1 VTYVPKAGVTAPYVD
16 VVTATLPGSTYM
28 TSVAVQPALCEK
40 AGAQLNCQQ
49 GRSFTGATG
58 SGLLAVTSPGN
69 WTVAGPSWL
78 TLTTT
83 RFANGNG
90 EIAYSFSNQTSPVS
104 GDIVIMGG
112 TPSLLRYTISVAS
125 AISINRLPA
134 TRTKVADGDIVQ
146 LTATAATGVAIAW
159 QQPTAGSLDTL
170 SGTVV
175 NFTAPLLSSGLSSV
189 TVVAT
194 AGGQQ
199 DSLPIPLTKALCDT
213 GAPDCPASITVS
225 SGAGSGTVNVTKGGS
240 WSLQADSAWVHV
252 SPASLADNQ
261 SSVSYSF
268 DANTTST
275 TRSANLSVVVNG
287 VRFGD
292 SLALVQP
299 PPPAVSIVTPPRNP
313 IGACESVNLA
323 VAPSTL
329 SVMSWQLSPS
339 SGAGTIDNNGRY
351 TAPCSLTS
359 PGSVAVTAV
368 TSNGTS
374 APLTLN
380 YQPSVCQ
387 SATNCGTAMQIPGSA
402 GTWSLTVT
410 KDPAAGPWS
419 AVLNAPAGSNALS
432 ISQST
437 ASGDGT
443 VNFTTRANPS
453 TSPQSFS
460 ISFGGALAGSVSV
473 TQAGGNPA
481 CPSTIPYL
489 TPSTVLLPAN
499 QGVVFRVVPERLTGT
514 ETITWSVSGAQN
526 LNISPDQ
533 PPLLATYQAPATIT
547 QNQTFTVS
555 AHYIN
560 SACGMDNTMTATVQL
575 STTPFPASFTFGPPA
590 DPVLASAQTNMTVVT
605 RTDPNVISI
614 GQIDIEIAFSDPAAT
629 SEPILTAAC
638 DFKRLANGPVFLTAD
653 DPYNNP
659 TATIGPDNF
668 NFLNGVGILSNS
680 QCTIWHSTQ
689 LAFQSDSLS
698 YAPLIATFAP
708 SFAGSKKV
716 FGAVRDNTNTNIIT
730 PWTYLGTFTVRAADL
745 TISANHSSAAFTQGQ
760 TGATYTLSIS
770 NFGMASSSGTVTV
783 VDTLPPGLTAI
794 AFSGTGWNCTLS
806 TLTCTRSDA
815 LAANTSY
822 PPITLTV
829 NVAANAGTSV
839 KNSATVSG
847 GSEGNLTNDSV
858 SDVTAVTPVADLTVT
873 STHSGVFTL
882 GQSAATY
889 TLTVSNPGAGPSSG
903 VVTVQ
908 DSLPQGITATSIGGT
923 GWNCA
928 ISTLSCTR
936 NDALAAGSTYPPL
949 TLTVSVAQT
958 MPSSVSNSVTVSGGG
973 ELNTA
978 NDTATDGT
986 TILSPPDLIITSSHA
1001 GAFAPSQVGALFALT
1016 VKNIGA
1022 QVTSG
1027 VVTVTDNLPA
1037 GLVATAIG
1045 GNGWTCSLSPAT
1057 CTNANSLPPGAS
1069 YPILTVTVT
1078 VTASAG
1084 SSITNAAVVSGGG
1097 ESNASNDTS
1106 TDLTIVGGLRF
1117 IPVPPCR
1124 IADTRNSN
1132 GPFGG
1137 PQLGSGETRAFSIPS
1152 SPCGVPASAL
1162 AYSLNLTVVPAG
1174 ALGYVMLWPSGMP
1187 QPGTSTLNSLDG
1199 RVKSNAAIV
1208 PAGAGGG
1215 VSLFASN
1222 ATHAVLDINGY
1233 FVAAT
1238 DPNGLAFYPLA
1249 PCRVVD
1255 TRGTAGPLSGPS
1267 IAGGQ
1272 SRTFPLPS
1280 ATACNI
1286 PVMARAY
1293 SLNVTAVPSGALGYL
1308 TAWPTGQS
1316 QPGTT
1321 TLSATTGV
1329 VTGNA
1334 ALVAAGTSGSID
1346 LFASN
1351 TTDVVIDING
1361 YFAPTGTGGQS
1372 LYTIL
1377 PCRVL
1382 DTRQPA
1388 GSVPFSGT
1396 LGIQVGGT
1404 ACNAP
1409 SAASSYVLSVDVVP
1423 PGPLGYLTLWP
1434 QGQSQPGVATLNALD
1449 GAITSNLA
1457 IVTGSAGFVNAFAS
1471 NPTQLIV
1478 DVLGYFAQ

>member
-1 VTYVPKAGVTAPYVD
+1 
-16 VVTATLPGSTYM
+16 
-28 TSVAVQPALCEK
+28 
-40 AGAQLNCQQ
+40 
-49 GRSFTGATG
+49 
-58 SGLLAVTSPGN
+58 
-69 WTVAGPSWL
+69 
-78 TLTTT
+78 LTTT

-134 TRTKVADGDIVQ
+134 TRTKVAYGDIVQ

-159 QQPTAGSLDTL
+159 QQPTAGSLDAL

-189 TVVAT
+189 TVIAT

-213 GAPDCPASITVS
+213 TAPDCPASITVS

-387 SATNCGTAMQIPGSA
+387 SATNCGTAMQIPG
-402 GTWSLTVT
+402 
-410 KDPAAGPWS
+410 PWS
-419 AVLNAPAGSNALS
+419 AILNAPAGSNALS

-460 ISFGGALAGSVSV
+460 VSFGGALAGSVSV
-473 TQAGGNPA
+473 TQAGGNPT
-481 CPSTIPYL
+481 CPNTLYM
-489 TPSTVLLPAN
+489 TPSTVFLSAN
-499 QGVVFRVVPERLTGT
+499 QGAVFSVVPERLTGT
-514 ETITWSVSGAQN
+514 ETITWVASDGQSLSV
-526 LNISPDQ
+526 SPDQ
-533 PPLLATYQAPATIT
+533 PSLWGAYQAAATIT
-547 QNQTFTVS
+547 QNQTTTVS

-560 SACGMDNTMTATVQL
+560 SACRMDTTLTATIQL
-575 STTPFPASFTFGPPA
+575 SPTPFPASFTFGPPA
-590 DPVLASAQTNMTVVT
+590 DPVLASSQTAMTVVT
-605 RTDPNVISI
+605 SSTSPPI
-614 GQIDIEIAFSDPAAT
+614 QEIEFELAFSDISASA
-629 SEPILTAAC
+629 EPNIVNGC
-638 DFKRLANGPVFLTAD
+638 DFRRYVSGSIYLSAN
-653 DPYNNP
+653 DPFNDVP
-659 TATIGPDNF
+659 ATIGPANF
-668 NFLNGVGILSNS
+668 GSLNNGGILSNA
-680 QCTIWHSTQ
+680 QCTVWTQ
-689 LAFQSDSLS
+689 ASNFSQVGFTQYRVD
-698 YAPLIATFAP
+698 PLGVSFDP
-708 SFAGSKKV
+708 SFAGGKKV
-716 FGAVRDNTNTNIIT
+716 YAKAYRYTGEVVT
-730 PWTYLGTFTVRAADL
+730 PWTYLGTFTVRAPDL
-745 TISANHSSAAFTQGQ
+745 TLSASHSPALFTQGQ
-760 TGATYTLSIS
+760 NGATYTLTIA
-770 NFGMASSSGTVTV
+770 NLGMASSSGTITV
-783 VDTLPPGLTAI
+783 VDTLPPGLTAT
-794 AFSGTGWNCTLS
+794 AFSGTGWNCTLA
-806 TLTCTRSDA
+806 TLMCTRSDA

-829 NVAANAGTSV
+829 NVAANAGISV
-839 KNSATVSG
+839 RNSATVSG
-847 GSEGNLTNDSV
+847 GGEGNLTNDFA

-889 TLTVSNPGAGPSSG
+889 TLVVSNTGAGPSSG

-908 DSLPQGITATSIGGT
+908 DSLPQGITATNIGGT

-936 NDALAAGSTYPPL
+936 NDALAAGSTYPAL

-973 ELNTA
+973 ELNTT

-986 TILSPPDLIITSSHA
+986 TVLSPPDLIITSSHA
-1001 GAFAPSQVGALFALT
+1001 GAFAPAQVGARVARPG
-1016 VKNIGA
+1016 KNICA
-1022 QVTSG
+1022 PATSG
-1027 VVTVTDNLPA
+1027 GVTVTDNLPA

-1045 GNGWTCSLSPAT
+1045 GNGWTCSLSPLT

-1069 YPILTVTVT
+1069 YPILTVAVT
-1078 VTASAG
+1078 VTAPAG
-1084 SSITNAAVVSGGG
+1084 SSITNAAIVSGGG

-1208 PAGAGGG
+1208 PAGAGGE

-1267 IAGGQ
+1267 IASGQ

-1286 PVMARAY
+1286 PVTARAY
-1293 SLNVTAVPSGALGYL
+1293 SLNVTVVPSGALGYL